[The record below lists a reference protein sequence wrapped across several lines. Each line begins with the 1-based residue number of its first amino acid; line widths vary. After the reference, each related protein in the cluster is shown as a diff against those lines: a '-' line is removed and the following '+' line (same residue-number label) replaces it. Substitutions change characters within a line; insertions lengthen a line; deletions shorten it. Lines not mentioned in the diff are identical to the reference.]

1 MTLSIAG
8 CSVLQ
13 YIFVCV
19 IPGFDANIPVVCDSC
34 LKYTFSVL
42 KWLMLVLLTTQ
53 NLERAVI
60 FPLSEIE

>member
-42 KWLMLVLLTTQ
+42 KWLMLVLLQ